1 VGDSSNYFC
10 IDPNHVAPISTY
22 YSDLINGTLASFT
35 FIEPAYGITDEHPG
49 SFQPILLGQQQMAKI
64 INAFMASPEWKDGV
78 FFFSYDEGGGP
89 YDHVP
94 PVPHHSN
101 DKTSDAN
108 KPNYPVDIASISVS
122 PDGYKPCVPATP
134 PATTHCD
141 LRNDSPG
148 AHTGDA
154 AAVDGFGA
162 QIGFRVPNIV
172 ISPFTRRHYVS
183 HVPMDHT
190 AIIKF
195 VEDRFI
201 GGGSHLTARDAAQPN
216 LLDFFDF
223 NNTPWAAPPT
233 PPVPA
238 SNSSLGRNTCTPSSM

>member
-1 VGDSSNYFC
+1 
-10 IDPNHVAPISTY
+10 
-22 YSDLINGTLASFT
+22 
-35 FIEPAYGITDEHPG
+35 
-49 SFQPILLGQQQMAKI
+49 
-64 INAFMASPEWKDGV
+64 MASPEWKDGV

-101 DKTSDAN
+101 DKTSASLGVI
-108 KPNYPVDIASISVS
+108 PDIASISVS
-122 PDGYKPCVPATP
+122 PDTWNPCVPGTP
-134 PATTHCD
+134 PATAHCD
-141 LRNDSPG
+141 LRTDSPG
-148 AHTGDA
+148 AHSGDA
-154 AAVDGFGA
+154 AAVNGFGA

-183 HVPMDHT
+183 HIPMDHT
-190 AIIKF
+190 AIMKF

-201 GGGSHLTARDAAQPN
+201 GNRKYLTARDAAQPN

-223 NNTPWAAPPT
+223 ANTPWATPPT

-238 SNSSLGRNTCTPSSM
+238 SNSSLGYNTCTPATM